1 MPKTS
6 GQFHKSS
13 ESGRGPG
20 YTWRG
25 DHQNSIRLE
34 DLRHS
39 KLQKSFERRHGSEN
53 ASTDFTEQ
61 GDKYL
66 P

>member
-6 GQFHKSS
+6 GQFQKSS
-13 ESGRGPG
+13 ESERGPG

-25 DHQNSIRLE
+25 DNQNCIRLE
-34 DLRHS
+34 DFRQC
-39 KLQKSFERRHGSEN
+39 KLQRSFERRDGSEN
-53 ASTDFTEQ
+53 ASTDFMEQ